1 MNEQLALV
9 PLDLNGS
16 SLFYFRFVRCLST
29 LVSITTEGA
38 VVNSGS
44 LWFTFD
50 DHVLSENVWRLLS
63 ELYCASRALDSY
75 NALAFFY

>member
-16 SLFYFRFVRCLST
+16 SLFYFPFVRCLST

-50 DHVLSENVWRLLS
+50 LTTTCSQKTCGAYFLSFTVPRGL
-63 ELYCASRALDSY
+63 
-75 NALAFFY
+75 